1 MQLRDL
7 LELSDHRIRV
17 LYGDEHHLDREIT
30 SPYTTDLLDSS
41 RYLTPGQ
48 LVMTGLMWRRTP
60 EDSDTFVSVLA
71 AGGINALVAGDA
83 LYGMV
88 PDDVVEACRK
98 YGMPLL
104 GVPADVSFAE
114 ITDRMAMEA
123 ANDRVKRLTA
133 RMVRQRQ
140 LLTEVT
146 EGKALDELVM
156 QVSRETGLPA
166 WVITTTGRHVVTGS
180 GELSTDDVDL
190 IIQTV
195 LGATRLPASAGRPA
209 VGTAVASPA
218 FSVHAIGSTSEPRAT
233 AWFLVVGG
241 DMTLWSSPV
250 QEAVSELTAIAGLER
265 ARQES
270 GLRAWQEITD
280 RAVSNV
286 ENHSERP
293 ESAVMLSQ
301 VGVDTDGPLVVV
313 VADFVGRP
321 DLNGVARWLLT
332 DAVSQ
337 FGIPVVGAGD
347 DGSPVALISIPA
359 APPGNGRMTDLRVE
373 RSENPVAAALRRSFT
388 RITPALLGAQF
399 AVGVSRPTPLASAG
413 GALRSARYSRLLGE
427 KSDQAAHIGSSEEV
441 VTAVQLLTAIPD
453 HLRQTFA
460 EHVLGAVVE
469 YDRRNN
475 ADLMPTLRAFLVCAG
490 SWSKTAALLH
500 LHLNTVR
507 YRVARVEELTGRD
520 LGRVADRTDI
530 YLALQLL

>member
-7 LELSDHRIRV
+7 LELSDHRIKV
-17 LYGDEHHLDREIT
+17 LYGEEHHLDREIT

-60 EDSDTFVSVLA
+60 ADSETFVKVLVD
-71 AGGINALVAGDA
+71 GGINALVAGDA

-88 PDDVVEACRK
+88 PDDVVEACRRH
-98 YGMPLL
+98 GLPLL
-104 GVPADVSFAE
+104 SVPADVSFSE

-166 WVITTTGRHVVTGS
+166 WVVTATGRPVVSGS
-180 GELSTDDVDL
+180 GELSSDDLDL
-190 IIQTV
+190 IIRTA
-195 LGATRLPASAGRPA
+195 LGAPRLPASVQRGS
-209 VGTAVASPA
+209 VGTAVTGPA

-241 DMTLWSSPV
+241 DMTDWSSPV
-250 QEAVSELTAIAGLER
+250 QDAIGELTAIAGLER

-293 ESAVMLSQ
+293 EAAVMLSQ
-301 VGVDTDGPLVVV
+301 VGVDTDGPIVVV
-313 VADFVGRP
+313 VADFAGRP
-321 DLNGVARWLLT
+321 DLNPVARWLLT

-347 DGSPVALISIPA
+347 DGSPVALISLA
-359 APPGNGRMTDLRVE
+359 ADSGRMIDLRVE
-373 RSENPVAAALRRSFT
+373 RPENPVAAALRRSFT
-388 RITPALLGAQF
+388 RITP
-399 AVGVSRPTPLASAG
+399 R
-413 GALRSARYSRLLGE
+413 
-427 KSDQAAHIGSSEEV
+427 
-441 VTAVQLLTAIPD
+441 
-453 HLRQTFA
+453 
-460 EHVLGAVVE
+460 
-469 YDRRNN
+469 
-475 ADLMPTLRAFLVCAG
+475 
-490 SWSKTAALLH
+490 
-500 LHLNTVR
+500 
-507 YRVARVEELTGRD
+507 
-520 LGRVADRTDI
+520 
-530 YLALQLL
+530 